1 MTKEVSDLW
10 VVQPEPWEPHA
21 YQKKAVKFLLEHA
34 AAALFLDPG

>member
-1 MTKEVSDLW
+1 MKETLFRVEKQSQAW
-10 VVQPEPWEPHA
+10 APHG

>member
-1 MTKEVSDLW
+1 MNKETLPW
-10 VVQPEPWEPHA
+10 VKESAAWLPHG

>member
-1 MTKEVSDLW
+1 MNKETHNW
-10 VVQPEPWEPHA
+10 VEESVAWNPHG